1 MRLSEKVIV
10 ITGGTSGIGAA
21 IAKAVIREGGK
32 VLVHGINE
40 EEGASLVAKLGKN
53 SHLCIADLREES
65 APQIGRA
72 HV

>member
-32 VLVHGINE
+32 VLE
-40 EEGASLVAKLGKN
+40 
-53 SHLCIADLREES
+53 
-65 APQIGRA
+65 IGRA